1 MPQLKM
7 EKTSSEDIL
16 KLKFKT
22 DSGMGFRANIGI
34 IVLSSDQTLELE
46 FRTLLDFEG
55 VALYHA
61 RIPNE
66 MNIEEETLA
75 KMEREIP
82 NTASLLPVSFNFDVI
97 GYGCTSGTTVIG
109 EEKVTNAIRNTHPGI
124 FVSNPLTASKAAFN
138 ALNLKRIAFLTPY
151 KPAITKAMRHNFM
164 EDGFEIPITASFYE
178 SDDLVVG
185 RITSNSILESI
196 KKIGE
201 RDECD
206 GVFVSC
212 TNLRVASI
220 IKLAEEYLGK
230 PVTSSN
236 HALAWHLLRLA
247 GIYDTPKKLGRLFN
261 LVF

>member
-1 MPQLKM
+1 MTV
-7 EKTSSEDIL
+7 ENTSPEGIL

-22 DSGMGFRANIGI
+22 DSGLGSRANIGM

-66 MNIEEETLA
+66 MDITEETLA
-75 KMEREIP
+75 KMEAELPI
-82 NTASLLPVSFNFDVI
+82 TASLLPGSFNFNVI

-109 EEKVTNAIRNTHPGI
+109 EDRVEKAIRTVHPGI
-124 FVSNPLTASKAAFN
+124 PVTNPLTACKAAMR
-138 ALNLKRIAFLTPY
+138 ALKLKRIAFLTPY
-151 KPAITKAMRHNFM
+151 EPSITKAMRDNLM
-164 EDGFEIPITASFYE
+164 EEGFQIPVTASFFE
-178 SDDLVVG
+178 SDDFVVG
-185 RITSNSILESI
+185 RITSNSILESV
-196 KKIGE
+196 KKIGAHS
-201 RDECD
+201 ECD

-212 TNLRVASI
+212 TNLRAASVI
-220 IKLAEEYLGK
+220 EPAEEYLGK

-247 GIYDTPKKLGRLFN
+247 GINDTPSNLGRLFHQN
-261 LVF
+261 L